1 MENKPQNSTQVIG
14 GTGTYADYY
23 LPLAQYNITS
33 GYGNRKDPHSGKVSY
48 HNGLDLSVPE
58 NTPIVSPLDGQVQ
71 TVSYD
76 GLNGNYIVIKHADGS
91 RSGYAHL
98 NGSDVKVGD
107 KVSAGQT
114 IGLSGN
120 TGKSTGP
127 HLHFTWR
134 TPDGKNVDPATIFDF
149 KSSDGKTYKTS
160 GTKTYTSG
168 IRSEGGKGKLLTFD
182 NPKDAYNSS
191 YNDIWAKL
199 NGKSSWV
206 KPSTTVSEYINRYAP
221 KGDGSNDPP
230 KYINHLVNYFNNIIG
245 SAVISDTSTLSEIKN
260 ILMDNGFDP
269 EHEFTKMHLAVE
281 NPAVLKDLSISTS
294 STSSGTKKVEKP
306 AAAKAPVKT
315 EVKTETPKR
324 VLTEAEKKK
333 TAELSSKLYGT
344 KKPGIIDLARE
355 ASEKAKAAPKP
366 KPKPQPE
373 ETSLFDDAFNI
384 GSSIFNSASD
394 AISSATTAA
403 TNAASDIYESA
414 TQAASDAIS
423 WTERVAVKQGV
434 APVTNTQPVKTNV
447 EYKSD
452 VKSTGVSYIGE
463 VPGKVGG
470 YGTFYN
476 KFDRNLGFEYVPIK
490 NVGKSNNKTEYSN
503 VKGIAHFILD
513 SDATDDYKHE
523 YSMKYMKDQLKGVN
537 IAPGSTV
544 KDQFLPIREK
554 NKSNGRV
561 RVKYKR
567 VSELKNTDYVMAPL
581 RQYKYTDINW
591 NGKVPAEGFQSSI
604 KALPTKS
611 GEQTYFIFPNTE
623 NGKSTYGKFGGGS
636 VVFLANNKN
645 FAIDFAGS
653 INDIKAMA
661 DKIIKEEKIKPE
673 DLVIAYHDLG
683 SFSAKPKADK
693 GNKLKFTQWSD
704 FNPGAHTGGG
714 LAFPSN

>member
-1 MENKPQNSTQVIG
+1 MLRSKYNIPDAIRDETLMAIQHFAGLGGAQVYLKELMTSGSYDKAQEVYDNWLRDKNNGKLFINDTIFEYLTKFDSSLRKTLKQAGEIFEEPTVSNTKSVQKDKPKVEVKPKVQPKPTAQAQKILDIG
-14 GTGTYADYY
+14 KPTKSKT
-23 LPLAQYNITS
+23 LAEQLREGQIQYN
-33 GYGNRKDPHSGKVSY
+33 KQK
-48 HNGLDLSVPE
+48 
-58 NTPIVSPLDGQVQ
+58 
-71 TVSYD
+71 
-76 GLNGNYIVIKHADGS
+76 
-91 RSGYAHL
+91 
-98 NGSDVKVGD
+98 
-107 KVSAGQT
+107 
-114 IGLSGN
+114 
-120 TGKSTGP
+120 
-127 HLHFTWR
+127 
-134 TPDGKNVDPATIFDF
+134 KNQP
-149 KSSDGKTYKTS
+149 
-160 GTKTYTSG
+160 
-168 IRSEGGKGKLLTFD
+168 
-182 NPKDAYNSS
+182 
-191 YNDIWAKL
+191 
-199 NGKSSWV
+199 
-206 KPSTTVSEYINRYAP
+206 
-221 KGDGSNDPP
+221 
-230 KYINHLVNYFNNIIG
+230 
-245 SAVISDTSTLSEIKN
+245 
-260 ILMDNGFDP
+260 
-269 EHEFTKMHLAVE
+269 
-281 NPAVLKDLSISTS
+281 
-294 STSSGTKKVEKP
+294 
-306 AAAKAPVKT
+306 
-315 EVKTETPKR
+315 
-324 VLTEAEKKK
+324 
-333 TAELSSKLYGT
+333 
-344 KKPGIIDLARE
+344 
-355 ASEKAKAAPKP
+355 APKP
-366 KPKPQPE
+366 QPKPQPE
-373 ETSLFDDAFNI
+373 ETSLFDDALNI

-423 WTERVAVKQGV
+423 WTERAAVKQGV

-561 RVKYKR
+561 RVKYKK

-604 KALPTKS
+604 KALPTKT